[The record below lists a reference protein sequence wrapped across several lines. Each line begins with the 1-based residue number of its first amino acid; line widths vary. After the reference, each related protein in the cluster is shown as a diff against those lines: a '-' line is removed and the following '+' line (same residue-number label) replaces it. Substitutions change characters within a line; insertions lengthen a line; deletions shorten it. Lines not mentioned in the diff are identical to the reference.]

1 MKADDIEFK
10 FLDGSVATLGSV
22 AEKAILIVNTASE
35 CGYTKQYEEMQDLYR
50 QWMGKGL
57 VVLAVPSN
65 DFGAQEPGTNDQI
78 GQFCR
83 RKYSVNF
90 PISQKEKVTGPDAH
104 EFYKWISAE
113 LGEDHLPKWN
123 FHKYLLNKKGEFMN
137 AWPSRVSP
145 TDDDIVS
152 AIKSLLS

>member
-1 MKADDIEFK
+1 MKANEIEFK
-10 FLDGSVATLGSV
+10 LLDGSTISLGSMS
-22 AEKAILIVNTASE
+22 ATAFLIVNTASE
-35 CGYTKQYEEMQDLYR
+35 CGYTKQYEAMQDLYR

-57 VVLAVPSN
+57 VVLAIPSN
-65 DFGAQEPGTNDQI
+65 DFGAQEPGDDEKI

-90 PISQKEKVTGPDAH
+90 PISTKEEVIGPDAH
-104 EFYKWISAE
+104 EFYKWVSAE

-123 FHKYLLNKKGEFMN
+123 FHKYLLNKKGELVG